1 MFEFVSIRQTWRQER
16 VFFLFDDATL
26 TSLPTAWTDVVAQD
40 AFVAVAAG
48 RSALRVEDLVALAEM
63 IDGLGPATATM
74 RRVRRTTPSM

>member
-1 MFEFVSIRQTWRQER
+1 M
-16 VFFLFDDATL
+16 FFLLDDGTL

-63 IDGLGPATATM
+63 IDGLGQEAATT
-74 RRVRRTTPSM
+74 RRVRLTTPSM